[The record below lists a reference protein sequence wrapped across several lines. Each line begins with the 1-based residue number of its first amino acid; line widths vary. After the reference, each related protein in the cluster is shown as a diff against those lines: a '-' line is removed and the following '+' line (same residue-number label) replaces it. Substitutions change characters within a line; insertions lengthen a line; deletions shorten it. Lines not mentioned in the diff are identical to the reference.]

1 MHSFA
6 KILCLF
12 VLFGCDS
19 RPISLN
25 VRVCVRPE
33 SDKMRE
39 NNLLVSCQPSENHTK
54 RSNSNDFGF
63 EKIIDFARQ
72 GQLGGGSDVND
83 VNVKRHGFW
92 L

>member
-33 SDKMRE
+33 RE
-39 NNLLVSCQPSENHTK
+39 NERKNLLVGCQPSENHTK

-83 VNVKRHGFW
+83 VKRHGFW
-92 L
+92 K